1 MLSELPLDR
10 FGLLLGLRGDSLAPL
25 LEGFGGPGAAG
36 EIPLVEAEE
45 EDELLSVRAG
55 EELFWVLDV
64 TQLFQSDV
72 PAGSSQSAFGVMLLQ
87 VVALVRRHP

>member
-1 MLSELPLDR
+1 M
-10 FGLLLGLRGDSLAPL
+10 GLRGDPLAPL

-45 EDELLSVRAG
+45 EDKLLSVGAG

-72 PAGSSQSAFGVMLLQ
+72 PTAATQTALGVMLLQ

>member
-1 MLSELPLDR
+1 M
-10 FGLLLGLRGDSLAPL
+10 GLRGDSLSPL
-25 LEGFGGPGAAG
+25 LEEFGGPGAAG

-45 EDELLSVRAG
+45 EDELLSVRTR

-72 PAGSSQSAFGVMLLQ
+72 PTRSTQTALGVMLLQ

>member
-1 MLSELPLDR
+1 MGLRADPLD
-10 FGLLLGLRGDSLAPL
+10 PL

-72 PAGSSQSAFGVMLLQ
+72 PAGSSQTALGVMLLQ
-87 VVALVRRHP
+87 VVPLVRRYS